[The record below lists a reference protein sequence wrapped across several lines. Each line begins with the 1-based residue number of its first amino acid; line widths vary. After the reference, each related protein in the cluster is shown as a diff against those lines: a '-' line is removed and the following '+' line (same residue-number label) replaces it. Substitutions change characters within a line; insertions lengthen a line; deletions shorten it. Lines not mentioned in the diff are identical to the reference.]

1 MAQILYR
8 FFAIGMDIVPAAV
21 IIIPVL
27 LISQRM
33 LFKYMKVGRRILIII
48 FGIYLSA
55 VFSAVGIPSITSMR
69 LDLAF
74 NLIPIIDITS
84 DVAAYIRNTLLNVLL
99 FVPLGFLMPVIWKEY
114 RSVKKTVL
122 FGLGLS
128 AMVEILQMF
137 TYRLTDIDDLIFNTA
152 GAAVGYYIYIL
163 FLKIKPEKSST
174 ELAAASVE
182 SESKLELP
190 IVFATAF
197 LVMFTLQPLISGAL
211 WSLLYS

>member
-163 FLKIKPEKSST
+163 FLKIKPEKSSA

>member
-55 VFSAVGIPSITSMR
+55 VFSAVGIPSLTSMR

-74 NLIPIIDITS
+74 NLIPIIDIAS

-152 GAAVGYYIYIL
+152 GAAAGYYIYIL
-163 FLKIKPEKSST
+163 FLKIKPEKSSA

-190 IVFATAF
+190 VVFATAF